1 MEPKLIIL
9 FQLLTVL
16 FLLQLDACAVNASI
30 IAISHDNGS
39 SILILLD
46 RNAEVVNTSRS
57 VITNI
62 YDTSTETALTTIF
75 SVLSNI
81 INYIAQNVA
90 SLFFIVLLVMLYY
103 WIKRDEGMIIMPF
116 EVINGEN
123 KYTGKAISNMLA
135 AELMRIGYINSTQ
148 YEGIENLDKISQIMT
163 VETPQRIT
171 PEEGTISSFIPAK
184 SITVGEPLFPQ
195 IGTIPLGSASVSIGE
210 LMLTIKNFFRG
221 PDYKPTINGSI
232 YTLGSKSSKIKLVAC
247 LNGSQSCTWE
257 VYTDN
262 EIKNDCIDDFDRS
275 KEDDGYGL
283 ISDLVRDL
291 SFRIFYDLAHVSIS
305 AKTLLGFKYYTE
317 ALDNYRQYILT
328 RQMYFIK
335 RASKNC
341 INASNIEQK
350 YKKTFGLFVN
360 LGIAYFN
367 EKMYDNAEKM
377 FSKALEQDPRSA
389 IAWGYKGMVLDY
401 QGKYDEAIKAYD
413 EAIRL
418 DPKLVLAWNS
428 KGWVF
433 YKQMKY
439 DQAIKAY
446 DEAIKQDSQFAMA
459 WNNKGVAFTAQGK
472 YDEAIKAYDEAIR
485 LDSDLVASLNNKGYA
500 LNMQGEALHNQGKC
514 NEAVRAWYEAI
525 KACDDA
531 IKLDP
536 NYPVPWNN
544 KGYALNRLRRFEEA
558 IKVLDRT
565 IELVPNYATSWNNKG
580 YALNGLGRYD
590 EAIKILDKATELNQ
604 QDADAWRNKGEAF
617 KALGRIEES
626 NVAFAKEKTLRF
638 FSTIIREDK

>member
-1 MEPKLIIL
+1 MEPKLTIL

-16 FLLQLDACAVNASI
+16 FLLQLNAYAVNTSI

-46 RNAEVVNTSRS
+46 RNVEVVNTSRS

-62 YDTSTETALTTIF
+62 YDTSSETASMTIL
-75 SVLSNI
+75 SVLSSI
-81 INYIAQNVA
+81 INYITQNIA

-135 AELMRIGYINSTQ
+135 AELMRIGYINSTR
-148 YEGIENLDKISQIMT
+148 YEGIENLDKISQITT

-210 LMLTIKNFFRG
+210 LMLTIKKFFRESN
-221 PDYKPTINGSI
+221 YKPTINGSI
-232 YTLGSKSSKIKLVAC
+232 YTFGSKTKLVAC

-262 EIKNDCIDDFDRS
+262 EIKNDRIDDFDKMS
-275 KEDDGYGL
+275 KEDDEYSL

-291 SFRIFYDLAHVSIS
+291 SFRIFYDLARVSIS

-317 ALDNYRQYILT
+317 ALDNYRQYILN
-328 RQMYFIK
+328 QQIYFIE

-341 INASNIEQK
+341 INAANIERK

-367 EKMYDNAEKM
+367 KKMYDDAEKM

-485 LDSDLVASLNNKGYA
+485 LDSNLVASLNNKGYA
-500 LNMQGEALHNQGKC
+500 LNMRGDALHDQGKR
-514 NEAVRAWYEAI
+514 NEAVRAWDEAI

-544 KGYALNRLRRFEEA
+544 KGYALNRLGRFEEA

-580 YALNGLGRYD
+580 YALNGLGRYE
-590 EAIKILDKATELNQ
+590 EAIKVLDKATELNP
-604 QDADAWRNKGEAF
+604 QDADAWRNTGEAL
-617 KALGRIEES
+617 KALGRTEES

-638 FSTIIREDK
+638 FSTII